1 MRVAAVPLND
11 AVELTLKSDD
21 GEPGWRF
28 VGWTSTRTPSVGID
42 PSAADRER
50 EFSTIAEAVNYFR
63 DHYGAQLPP
72 A

>member
-1 MRVAAVPLND
+1 MRVAAVPLNED
-11 AVELTLKSDD
+11 FGLKLKSDD
-21 GEPGWRF
+21 GAPGWRF
-28 VGWTSTRTPSVGID
+28 VGWTTTTAQIVGID

-50 EFSTIAEAVNYFR
+50 EFSTIDEAVSYFR

>member
-11 AVELTLKSDD
+11 NVGLTLKSDD

-28 VGWTSTRTPSVGID
+28 VGWTSTTAPIVGID

-50 EFSTIAEAVNYFR
+50 EFSTIDEAVTYFR
-63 DHYGAQLPP
+63 DHYVDQLPP
-72 A
+72 S